1 MRKKQMLAL
10 FMSLSLLAQ
19 GMLFSGCGQ
28 KSIGEEP
35 AQTRTETQEAQSV
48 ETTDSKK
55 QDQTAETDEKNQTA
69 ADKTQDQDVARDEE
83 NGFAL
88 RFTEALLKQKKEGEN
103 LIASPYSAW
112 LPLAAL
118 VNGCSGETQEQ
129 LLKVI
134 GEAGID
140 AETLNKMVKAINAG
154 LSQEERQKSYEEY
167 GETFESPLKIANA
180 LFVQKDAA
188 VNQTFEQLFSDNYDG
203 KLFSVDFS
211 DSSAANAINS
221 WASEKTDGKITEIVD
236 SFDAGTVA
244 AIANALYFSDSW
256 SSQFLEENTT
266 DGTFHGAKQ
275 DENAAFMNQE
285 LSDGI
290 YYEDETMQ
298 AVVLWTTSGGQMVLC
313 LPKDGYSAE
322 EALQS
327 LTTEKLQ
334 KISEADYR
342 CVQLSLPK
350 FKLESNV
357 FSIKEALEAMGVPL
371 MQATDAALTGVLE
384 NEALYISSALQS
396 AMVEVDE
403 NGLTAAAVTVM
414 GLEKMALMPE
424 TDPIELTFDRPF
436 AFVLTGNGEDAGD
449 QILFKGVVNHL

>member
-35 AQTRTETQEAQSV
+35 VQTRTETQEAQSV

-55 QDQTAETDEKNQTA
+55 QDQTSETDENNQA
-69 ADKTQDQDVARDEE
+69 SADKTQDQDVARDEE

-88 RFTEALLKQKKEGEN
+88 RFTDALLKQKKEGEN
-103 LIASPYSAW
+103 LITSPYSAW

-118 VNGCSGETQEQ
+118 VNGCSGEAQEQ

-140 AETLNKMVKAINAG
+140 AETLNQAVKAINAG
-154 LSQEERQKSYEEY
+154 LSQEEHQKSYEEY

-285 LSDGI
+285 LSDGV

-371 MQATDAALTGVLE
+371 MQATDAALTGVLD

-436 AFVLTGNGEDAGD
+436 AFVLTGNGEDAGN
-449 QILFKGVVNHL
+449 QILFTGVVNHL

>member
-35 AQTRTETQEAQSV
+35 AQTRTETEGAQSM
-48 ETTDSKK
+48 ETSDSKK
-55 QDQTAETDEKNQTA
+55 QDQTSETDENNQTA

-88 RFTEALLKQKKEGEN
+88 RFTEALLKQKQEGEN

-118 VNGCSGETQEQ
+118 VNGCSGATQEQ

-140 AETLNKMVKAINAG
+140 VETLNQTVKAVNAG
-154 LSQEERQKSYEEY
+154 LSQEERRKSYEEY

-221 WASEKTDGKITEIVD
+221 WASEKTDGKIVEIVD
-236 SFDAGTVA
+236 SFDADTVA

-256 SSQFLEENTT
+256 SSPFLEENTT
-266 DGTFHGAKQ
+266 EGTFHGAKQ
-275 DENAAFMNQE
+275 DENAEFMNQK

-298 AVVLWTTSGGQMVLC
+298 AIVLWTTSGEQMVLC

-322 EALQS
+322 EVLQS

-334 KISEADYR
+334 KISGADYR

-357 FSIKEALEAMGVPL
+357 FSIKEALEAMGIPL
-371 MQATDAALTGVLE
+371 MQATDAALTEVLD

-403 NGLTAAAVTVM
+403 NGLTAAAVTAM

-424 TDPIELTFDRPF
+424 TDPIELTFDSPF

-449 QILFKGVVNHL
+449 QILFTGVVNHL

>member
-35 AQTRTETQEAQSV
+35 AQTRTETEEAQSM
-48 ETTDSKK
+48 ETSGSNK
-55 QDQTAETDEKNQTA
+55 QDQTSETDENNQTA

-118 VNGCSGETQEQ
+118 VNGCSGATQEQ

-140 AETLNKMVKAINAG
+140 TETLNQTVKAVNAG
-154 LSQEERQKSYEEY
+154 LSQEERRKSYEEY

-221 WASEKTDGKITEIVD
+221 WASEKTDGKIVEIVD
-236 SFDAGTVA
+236 SFDADTVA

-256 SSQFLEENTT
+256 SSPFLEENTT
-266 DGTFHGAKQ
+266 EGTFHGAKQ
-275 DENAAFMNQE
+275 DENAEFMNQK

-298 AVVLWTTSGGQMVLC
+298 AIVLWTTSGGQMVLC

-322 EALQS
+322 EVLQS

-334 KISEADYR
+334 KISGADYR

-357 FSIKEALEAMGVPL
+357 FSIKEALEAMGIPL
-371 MQATDAALTGVLE
+371 MQATDAALTEVLD
-384 NEALYISSALQS
+384 NEALYISSAQQS

-424 TDPIELTFDRPF
+424 TDPIELTFDSPF

-449 QILFKGVVNHL
+449 QILFTGVVNHL

>member
-35 AQTRTETQEAQSV
+35 AQTRTETEEAQSV
-48 ETTDSKK
+48 ETTDSKN
-55 QDQTAETDEKNQTA
+55 QDQTT
-69 ADKTQDQDVARDEE
+69 ADKTQDQDVAQDEA

-118 VNGCSGETQEQ
+118 VNGCSGATQEQ

-140 AETLNKMVKAINAG
+140 AETLNQMVKAVNAG
-154 LSQEERQKSYEEY
+154 LSQEERRKSFEEY

-180 LFVQKDAA
+180 LFVQKDAV
-188 VNQTFEQLFSDNYDG
+188 VNQTFAQLFSDNYDG

-236 SFDAGTVA
+236 SFDADTVA

-256 SSQFLEENTT
+256 SNQFLEENTT
-266 DGTFHGAKQ
+266 EGTFHGAKQ
-275 DENAAFMNQE
+275 DEDAEFMNQK

-334 KISEADYR
+334 KISGAEYR

-350 FKLESNV
+350 FKLESKT

-371 MQATDAALTGVLE
+371 MQATDAALTEVLD
-384 NEALYISSALQS
+384 NEALYISSAQQS

-424 TDPIELTFDRPF
+424 TDPIELTFDSPF

-449 QILFKGVVNHL
+449 QILFTGVVNHL

>member
-19 GMLFSGCGQ
+19 GMLFGGCGQ
-28 KSIGEEP
+28 KSIGEQP
-35 AQTRTETQEAQSV
+35 AQTRTETEEAQSV
-48 ETTDSKK
+48 ETTDSKN
-55 QDQTAETDEKNQTA
+55 QDQTT
-69 ADKTQDQDVARDEE
+69 ADKTQDQDVAQDEA

-140 AETLNKMVKAINAG
+140 AETLNQMVKAVNAG
-154 LSQEERQKSYEEY
+154 ISQEERRKSYEEY

-188 VNQTFEQLFSDNYDG
+188 VNQTFAQLFSDNYDG

-236 SFDAGTVA
+236 SFDADTVA

-256 SSQFLEENTT
+256 SNQFLEENTT
-266 DGTFHGAKQ
+266 EGTFHGAKQ
-275 DENAAFMNQE
+275 DEDAEFMNQK

-334 KISEADYR
+334 KISGAEYR

-350 FKLESNV
+350 FKLESKT

-371 MQATDAALTGVLE
+371 MQATDAALTEVLD
-384 NEALYISSALQS
+384 NEALYISSAQQS

-424 TDPIELTFDRPF
+424 TDPIELTFDSPF

-449 QILFKGVVNHL
+449 QILFTGVVNHL

>member
-28 KSIGEEP
+28 KSIGEQP
-35 AQTRTETQEAQSV
+35 AQTRTETEEAQSV
-48 ETTDSKK
+48 ETTDSKN
-55 QDQTAETDEKNQTA
+55 QDQTT
-69 ADKTQDQDVARDEE
+69 ADKTQDQDVAQDEA

-118 VNGCSGETQEQ
+118 VNGCSGATQEQ

-140 AETLNKMVKAINAG
+140 AETLNQMVKAVNAG
-154 LSQEERQKSYEEY
+154 LSQEERRKSFEEY

-180 LFVQKDAA
+180 LFVQKDAV
-188 VNQTFEQLFSDNYDG
+188 VNQTFAQLFSDNYDG
-203 KLFSVDFS
+203 KFFSVDFS
-211 DSSAANAINS
+211 DPSAANAINS

-236 SFDAGTVA
+236 SFDADTVA

-256 SSQFLEENTT
+256 SNQFLAENTT
-266 DGTFHGAKQ
+266 EGTFHGAKQ
-275 DENAAFMNQE
+275 DEDAEFMNQK

-334 KISEADYR
+334 KISGADYR

-350 FKLESNV
+350 FKLESKV

-371 MQATDAALTGVLE
+371 MQATDAALTEVLD
-384 NEALYISSALQS
+384 NEALYISSAQQS

-424 TDPIELTFDRPF
+424 TDPIELTFDSPF

-449 QILFKGVVNHL
+449 QILFTGVVNHL

>member
-19 GMLFSGCGQ
+19 GMLFGGCGQ
-28 KSIGEEP
+28 KSIGEQP
-35 AQTRTETQEAQSV
+35 AQTRMETEESQAM
-48 ETTDSKK
+48 ETIDSQK
-55 QDQTAETDEKNQTA
+55 QDQTA

-140 AETLNKMVKAINAG
+140 AETLNQMVKAVNAG
-154 LSQEERQKSYEEY
+154 LSQEERRKSCEEY

-211 DSSAANAINS
+211 DPSAANAINS
-221 WASEKTDGKITEIVD
+221 WASEKTDGKIVEIVD
-236 SFDAGTVA
+236 SFDADTVA
-244 AIANALYFSDSW
+244 AIANALYFSDRW
-256 SSQFLEENTT
+256 SSQFL
-266 DGTFHGAKQ
+266 
-275 DENAAFMNQE
+275 
-285 LSDGI
+285 
-290 YYEDETMQ
+290 
-298 AVVLWTTSGGQMVLC
+298 
-313 LPKDGYSAE
+313 
-322 EALQS
+322 
-327 LTTEKLQ
+327 
-334 KISEADYR
+334 
-342 CVQLSLPK
+342 
-350 FKLESNV
+350 
-357 FSIKEALEAMGVPL
+357 
-371 MQATDAALTGVLE
+371 
-384 NEALYISSALQS
+384 
-396 AMVEVDE
+396 
-403 NGLTAAAVTVM
+403 
-414 GLEKMALMPE
+414 
-424 TDPIELTFDRPF
+424 
-436 AFVLTGNGEDAGD
+436 
-449 QILFKGVVNHL
+449 

>member
-35 AQTRTETQEAQSV
+35 AQTRTETEEAQSM
-48 ETTDSKK
+48 ETSDSNK
-55 QDQTAETDEKNQTA
+55 QDQTSETDENNQTA

-118 VNGCSGETQEQ
+118 VNGCSGATQEQ

-140 AETLNKMVKAINAG
+140 AETLNQMVKAVNAG
-154 LSQEERQKSYEEY
+154 LSQEERRKSYEEY

-221 WASEKTDGKITEIVD
+221 WASEKTDGKIVEIVD
-236 SFDAGTVA
+236 SFDADTVA

-256 SSQFLEENTT
+256 SSPFLEENTT

-275 DENAAFMNQE
+275 DENAEFMNQK

-322 EALQS
+322 EVLQS

-334 KISEADYR
+334 KISGADYR

-357 FSIKEALEAMGVPL
+357 FSIKEALEAMGIPL
-371 MQATDAALTGVLE
+371 MQATDAALTEVLD

-403 NGLTAAAVTVM
+403 NGLTAAAVTAM

-424 TDPIELTFDRPF
+424 TDPIELTFDSPF

-449 QILFKGVVNHL
+449 QILFTGVVNHL

>member
-35 AQTRTETQEAQSV
+35 AQTRTETEEAQSM
-48 ETTDSKK
+48 ETSGSNK
-55 QDQTAETDEKNQTA
+55 QDQTSETDENNQTA

-118 VNGCSGETQEQ
+118 VNGCSGATQEQ

-140 AETLNKMVKAINAG
+140 AETLNQTVKAVNAG
-154 LSQEERQKSYEEY
+154 LSQEERRKSYEEY

-221 WASEKTDGKITEIVD
+221 WASEKTDGKIVEIVD
-236 SFDAGTVA
+236 YFGADTVA

-256 SSQFLEENTT
+256 SSPFLEENTT
-266 DGTFHGAKQ
+266 EGTFHGAKQ
-275 DENAAFMNQE
+275 DENAEFMNQK

-298 AVVLWTTSGGQMVLC
+298 AIVLWTTSGGQMVLC

-322 EALQS
+322 EVLQS

-334 KISEADYR
+334 KISGADYR

-357 FSIKEALEAMGVPL
+357 FSIKEALEAMGIPL
-371 MQATDAALTGVLE
+371 MQATDAALTEVLD

-403 NGLTAAAVTVM
+403 NGLTAAAVTAM

-424 TDPIELTFDRPF
+424 TDPIELTFDSPF

-449 QILFKGVVNHL
+449 QILFTGVVNHL

>member
-19 GMLFSGCGQ
+19 GMLFGGCGQ
-28 KSIGEEP
+28 KSIGEQP
-35 AQTRTETQEAQSV
+35 AQTRTETEEAQSV
-48 ETTDSKK
+48 ETTDSKN
-55 QDQTAETDEKNQTA
+55 QDQTT
-69 ADKTQDQDVARDEE
+69 ADKTQDQDVAQDEA

-140 AETLNKMVKAINAG
+140 AETLNQMVKAVNAG
-154 LSQEERQKSYEEY
+154 LSQEERRKSFEEY

-188 VNQTFEQLFSDNYDG
+188 VNQTFAQLFSDNYDG

-236 SFDAGTVA
+236 SFDADTVA

-256 SSQFLEENTT
+256 SNQFLEENTT
-266 DGTFHGAKQ
+266 EGTFHGAKQ
-275 DENAAFMNQE
+275 DEDAEFMNQK

-334 KISEADYR
+334 KISGAEYR

-350 FKLESNV
+350 FKLESKT

-371 MQATDAALTGVLE
+371 MQATDAALTEVLD
-384 NEALYISSALQS
+384 NEALYISSAQQS

-424 TDPIELTFDRPF
+424 TDPIELTFDSPF

-449 QILFKGVVNHL
+449 QILFTGVVNHL

>member
-28 KSIGEEP
+28 KSIGEQP
-35 AQTRTETQEAQSV
+35 AQTRTETEEAQSV
-48 ETTDSKK
+48 ETTDSKN
-55 QDQTAETDEKNQTA
+55 QDQTT
-69 ADKTQDQDVARDEE
+69 ADKTQDQDVAQDEA

-118 VNGCSGETQEQ
+118 VNGCSGATQEQ

-140 AETLNKMVKAINAG
+140 AETLNQMVKAVNAG
-154 LSQEERQKSYEEY
+154 LSQEERRKSFEEY

-180 LFVQKDAA
+180 LFVQKDAV
-188 VNQTFEQLFSDNYDG
+188 VNQTFAQLFSDNYDG
-203 KLFSVDFS
+203 KHFSVDFS
-211 DSSAANAINS
+211 DPSAANAINS

-236 SFDAGTVA
+236 SFDADTVA

-256 SSQFLEENTT
+256 SNQFLEENTT
-266 DGTFHGAKQ
+266 EGTFHGAKQ
-275 DENAAFMNQE
+275 DEDAEFMNQK

-334 KISEADYR
+334 KISGADYR

-350 FKLESNV
+350 FKLESKV

-371 MQATDAALTGVLE
+371 MQATDAALTEVLD
-384 NEALYISSALQS
+384 NEALYISSAQQS

-424 TDPIELTFDRPF
+424 TDPIELTFDSPF

-449 QILFKGVVNHL
+449 QILFTGVVNHL

>member
-35 AQTRTETQEAQSV
+35 AQTRTETEEAQSM
-48 ETTDSKK
+48 ETSDSNK
-55 QDQTAETDEKNQTA
+55 QDQPSETDENNQTA

-118 VNGCSGETQEQ
+118 VNGCSGATQEQ

-140 AETLNKMVKAINAG
+140 AETLNQTVKAVNAG

-221 WASEKTDGKITEIVD
+221 WASEKTDGKIVEIVD
-236 SFDAGTVA
+236 SFDADTVA

-256 SSQFLEENTT
+256 SSPFLEENTT
-266 DGTFHGAKQ
+266 EGTFHGAKQ
-275 DENAAFMNQE
+275 DENAEFMNQK

-298 AVVLWTTSGGQMVLC
+298 AIVLWTTSGGQMVLC

-322 EALQS
+322 EVLQS

-334 KISEADYR
+334 KISGADYR

-357 FSIKEALEAMGVPL
+357 FSIKEALEAMGIPL
-371 MQATDAALTGVLE
+371 MQATDAALTEVLD

-424 TDPIELTFDRPF
+424 TDPIELTFDSPF

-449 QILFKGVVNHL
+449 QILFTGVVNHL

>member
-1 MRKKQMLAL
+1 MRKKQMVAL

-19 GMLFSGCGQ
+19 GMLFGGCGQ
-28 KSIGEEP
+28 KSIGEQP
-35 AQTRTETQEAQSV
+35 AQTRTETEEAQSV
-48 ETTDSKK
+48 ETTDSKN
-55 QDQTAETDEKNQTA
+55 QDQTTT
-69 ADKTQDQDVARDEE
+69 DKTQDQDVAQDEA

-118 VNGCSGETQEQ
+118 VNGCSGATQEQ

-140 AETLNKMVKAINAG
+140 AETLNQMVKAVNAG
-154 LSQEERQKSYEEY
+154 LSQEERRKSFEEY

-180 LFVQKDAA
+180 LFVQKDAV
-188 VNQTFEQLFSDNYDG
+188 VNQTFAQLFSDNYDG

-236 SFDAGTVA
+236 SFDADTVA

-256 SSQFLEENTT
+256 SNQFLEENTT
-266 DGTFHGAKQ
+266 EGTFHGAKQ
-275 DENAAFMNQE
+275 DEDAEFMNQK

-334 KISEADYR
+334 KISGAEYR

-350 FKLESNV
+350 FKLESKT

-371 MQATDAALTGVLE
+371 MQATDAALTEVLD
-384 NEALYISSALQS
+384 NEALYISSAQQS

-424 TDPIELTFDRPF
+424 TDPIELTFDSPF

-449 QILFKGVVNHL
+449 QILFTGVVNHL

>member
-28 KSIGEEP
+28 KSIGEQP
-35 AQTRTETQEAQSV
+35 AQTRTETEEAQSV
-48 ETTDSKK
+48 ETTDSKN
-55 QDQTAETDEKNQTA
+55 QDQTT
-69 ADKTQDQDVARDEE
+69 ADKTQDQDVAQDEA

-118 VNGCSGETQEQ
+118 VNGCSGATQEQ

-140 AETLNKMVKAINAG
+140 AETLNQMVKAVNAG
-154 LSQEERQKSYEEY
+154 LSQEERRKSFEEY

-180 LFVQKDAA
+180 LFVQKDAV
-188 VNQTFEQLFSDNYDG
+188 VNQTFAQLFSDNYDG
-203 KLFSVDFS
+203 KLLSVDFS
-211 DSSAANAINS
+211 DPSAANAINS

-236 SFDAGTVA
+236 SFDADTVA

-256 SSQFLEENTT
+256 SNQFLEENTT
-266 DGTFHGAKQ
+266 EGTFHGAKQ
-275 DENAAFMNQE
+275 DEDAEFMNQK

-334 KISEADYR
+334 KISGADYR

-350 FKLESNV
+350 FKLESKV

-371 MQATDAALTGVLE
+371 MQATDAALTEVLD
-384 NEALYISSALQS
+384 NEALYISSAQQS

-424 TDPIELTFDRPF
+424 TDPIELTFDSPF

-449 QILFKGVVNHL
+449 QILFTGVVNHL

>member
-35 AQTRTETQEAQSV
+35 AQTRTETQEAQSM

-55 QDQTAETDEKNQTA
+55 QDQTSETDENNQTA

-88 RFTEALLKQKKEGEN
+88 RFTDALLKQKKEGEN

-118 VNGCSGETQEQ
+118 VNGCSGEAQKQ

-140 AETLNKMVKAINAG
+140 AETLNQAVKAINAG
-154 LSQEERQKSYEEY
+154 LSQEKRQKSYEEY
-167 GETFESPLKIANA
+167 GETFESTLKIANA

-236 SFDAGTVA
+236 SFDADTVA

-371 MQATDAALTGVLE
+371 MQATDAALTGVLD

-449 QILFKGVVNHL
+449 QILFTGVVNHL

>member
-35 AQTRTETQEAQSV
+35 VQTRTETQEAQSV

-55 QDQTAETDEKNQTA
+55 QDQTSETDENNQTA

-118 VNGCSGETQEQ
+118 VNGCSGEAQEQ

-140 AETLNKMVKAINAG
+140 AETLNQAVKAINAG

-188 VNQTFEQLFSDNYDG
+188 VNQMFEQLFSDNYDG

-236 SFDAGTVA
+236 SFDAGTAA

-290 YYEDETMQ
+290 YYEDEMMQ

-322 EALQS
+322 EAMQS

-371 MQATDAALTGVLE
+371 MQATDAALTGVLD

-449 QILFKGVVNHL
+449 QILFTGVVNHL

>member
-19 GMLFSGCGQ
+19 GMLFGGCGQ
-28 KSIGEEP
+28 KSIGEQP
-35 AQTRTETQEAQSV
+35 AQTRTETEEAQSV
-48 ETTDSKK
+48 ETTDSKN
-55 QDQTAETDEKNQTA
+55 QDQTT
-69 ADKTQDQDVARDEE
+69 ADKTQDQDVAQDEA

-140 AETLNKMVKAINAG
+140 AETLNQMVKAVNAG
-154 LSQEERQKSYEEY
+154 LSQEERRKSYEEY

-188 VNQTFEQLFSDNYDG
+188 VNQTFAQLFSDNYDG

-236 SFDAGTVA
+236 SFDADTVA

-256 SSQFLEENTT
+256 SNQFLEENTT
-266 DGTFHGAKQ
+266 EGTFHGAKQ
-275 DENAAFMNQE
+275 DEDAEFMNQK

-334 KISEADYR
+334 KISGAEYR

-350 FKLESNV
+350 FKLESKT

-371 MQATDAALTGVLE
+371 MQATDAALTEVLD
-384 NEALYISSALQS
+384 NEALYISSAQQS

-424 TDPIELTFDRPF
+424 TDPIDLTFDSPF

-449 QILFKGVVNHL
+449 QILFTGVVNHL

>member
-19 GMLFSGCGQ
+19 GMLFGGCGQ
-28 KSIGEEP
+28 KSIGEQP
-35 AQTRTETQEAQSV
+35 AQTRTETEEAQSV
-48 ETTDSKK
+48 ETTDSKN
-55 QDQTAETDEKNQTA
+55 QDQTT
-69 ADKTQDQDVARDEE
+69 ADKTQDQDVAQDEA

-140 AETLNKMVKAINAG
+140 AETLNQMVKAVNAG
-154 LSQEERQKSYEEY
+154 LSQEERRKSYEEY

-188 VNQTFEQLFSDNYDG
+188 VNQTFAQLFSDNYDG

-236 SFDAGTVA
+236 SFDADTVA

-256 SSQFLEENTT
+256 SNQFLEENTT
-266 DGTFHGAKQ
+266 EGTFHGAKQ
-275 DENAAFMNQE
+275 DEDAEFMNQK
-285 LSDGI
+285 LSDDI

-334 KISEADYR
+334 KISGAEYR

-350 FKLESNV
+350 FKLESKT

-371 MQATDAALTGVLE
+371 MQATDAALTEVLD
-384 NEALYISSALQS
+384 NEALYISSAQQS

-424 TDPIELTFDRPF
+424 TDPIELTFDSPF

-449 QILFKGVVNHL
+449 QILFTGVVNHL

>member
-28 KSIGEEP
+28 KSIGEQP
-35 AQTRTETQEAQSV
+35 AQTRTETEEAQSV
-48 ETTDSKK
+48 ETTDSKN
-55 QDQTAETDEKNQTA
+55 QDQTT
-69 ADKTQDQDVARDEE
+69 ADKTQDQDVAQDEA

-118 VNGCSGETQEQ
+118 VNGCSGATQEQ

-140 AETLNKMVKAINAG
+140 AETLNQTVKAVNAG
-154 LSQEERQKSYEEY
+154 LSQEERRKSFEEY

-180 LFVQKDAA
+180 LFVQKDAV
-188 VNQTFEQLFSDNYDG
+188 VNQTFAQLFSDNYDG

-221 WASEKTDGKITEIVD
+221 WASEKTDGKIVEIVD
-236 SFDAGTVA
+236 SFDADTVA

-256 SSQFLEENTT
+256 SNQFLAENTT
-266 DGTFHGAKQ
+266 EGTFHGAKQ
-275 DENAAFMNQE
+275 DENAEFMNQK

-298 AVVLWTTSGGQMVLC
+298 AIVLWTTSGGQMVLC

-322 EALQS
+322 EVLQS

-334 KISEADYR
+334 KISGADYR

-357 FSIKEALEAMGVPL
+357 FSIKEALEAMGIPL
-371 MQATDAALTGVLE
+371 MQATDAALTEVLD

-424 TDPIELTFDRPF
+424 TDPIELTFDSPF

-449 QILFKGVVNHL
+449 QILFTGVVNHL

>member
-1 MRKKQMLAL
+1 MRKKQMFAF

-19 GMLFSGCGQ
+19 GMLFGGCGQ
-28 KSIGEEP
+28 KSIGEQP
-35 AQTRTETQEAQSV
+35 AQTRTETEEAQSV
-48 ETTDSKK
+48 ETTDSKN
-55 QDQTAETDEKNQTA
+55 QDQTTT
-69 ADKTQDQDVARDEE
+69 DKTQDQDVAQDEA

-140 AETLNKMVKAINAG
+140 AETLNQMVKAVNAG
-154 LSQEERQKSYEEY
+154 LSQEERRKSYEEY

-188 VNQTFEQLFSDNYDG
+188 VNQTFAQLFSDNYDG

-236 SFDAGTVA
+236 SFDADTVA

-256 SSQFLEENTT
+256 SNQFLEENTT
-266 DGTFHGAKQ
+266 EGTFHGAKQ
-275 DENAAFMNQE
+275 DKDAEFMNQK

-334 KISEADYR
+334 KISGAEYR

-350 FKLESNV
+350 FKLESKT

-371 MQATDAALTGVLE
+371 MQATDAALTEVLD
-384 NEALYISSALQS
+384 NEALYISSAQQS

-424 TDPIELTFDRPF
+424 TDPIELTFDSPF

-449 QILFKGVVNHL
+449 QILFTGVVNHL

>member
-1 MRKKQMLAL
+1 MRKKQILAL

-19 GMLFSGCGQ
+19 GMLFSGCGE
-28 KSIGEEP
+28 KGIGEEP
-35 AQTRTETQEAQSV
+35 AQTRTETEEAQSM
-48 ETTDSKK
+48 ETSDSKK
-55 QDQTAETDEKNQTA
+55 QDQTSETDEKNQTA

-118 VNGCSGETQEQ
+118 VNGCSGATQEQ

-140 AETLNKMVKAINAG
+140 AETLNQRVKAVNAG
-154 LSQEERQKSYEEY
+154 LSQEERRKSYEEY

-221 WASEKTDGKITEIVD
+221 WASEKTDGKIVEIVD
-236 SFDAGTVA
+236 SFDADTVA

-256 SSQFLEENTT
+256 SSPFLEENTT

-275 DENAAFMNQE
+275 DENAEFMNQK

-298 AVVLWTTSGGQMVLC
+298 AIVLWTTSGGQMVLC

-322 EALQS
+322 EVLQS

-334 KISEADYR
+334 KISGADYR

-350 FKLESNV
+350 FKLGSNV
-357 FSIKEALEAMGVPL
+357 FSIKEALEAMGIPL
-371 MQATDAALTGVLE
+371 MQATDAALTEVLD

-403 NGLTAAAVTVM
+403 NGLTAAAVTAM

-424 TDPIELTFDRPF
+424 TDPIELTFDSPF

-449 QILFKGVVNHL
+449 QILFTGVVNHL

>member
-19 GMLFSGCGQ
+19 GMLFGGCGQ
-28 KSIGEEP
+28 KSIGEQP
-35 AQTRTETQEAQSV
+35 AQTRTETEEAQSV
-48 ETTDSKK
+48 ETTDSKN
-55 QDQTAETDEKNQTA
+55 QDQTT
-69 ADKTQDQDVARDEE
+69 ADKTQDQDVAQDEA

-140 AETLNKMVKAINAG
+140 AETLNQMVKAVNAG
-154 LSQEERQKSYEEY
+154 LSQEERRKSYEEY

-188 VNQTFEQLFSDNYDG
+188 VNQTFAQLFSDNYDG

-221 WASEKTDGKITEIVD
+221 WAFEKTDGKITEIVD
-236 SFDAGTVA
+236 SFDADTVA

-256 SSQFLEENTT
+256 SNQFLEENTT
-266 DGTFHGAKQ
+266 EGTFHGAKQ
-275 DENAAFMNQE
+275 DEDAEFMNQK

-334 KISEADYR
+334 KISGAEYR

-350 FKLESNV
+350 FKLESKT

-371 MQATDAALTGVLE
+371 MQATDAALTEVLD
-384 NEALYISSALQS
+384 NEALYISSAQQS

-424 TDPIELTFDRPF
+424 TDPIELTFDSPF

-449 QILFKGVVNHL
+449 QILFTGVVNHL

>member
-35 AQTRTETQEAQSV
+35 AQTRTETEEAQSV
-48 ETTDSKK
+48 ETSNSKK
-55 QDQTAETDEKNQTA
+55 QDQTSETDENNQTA

-88 RFTEALLKQKKEGEN
+88 RFTEALLKQKK
-103 LIASPYSAW
+103 
-112 LPLAAL
+112 
-118 VNGCSGETQEQ
+118 Q

-140 AETLNKMVKAINAG
+140 AETLNQTVKAVNAG
-154 LSQEERQKSYEEY
+154 LSQEERRKSYEEY

-221 WASEKTDGKITEIVD
+221 WASEKTDGKIVEIVD
-236 SFDAGTVA
+236 SFDADTVA

-256 SSQFLEENTT
+256 SSPFLEENTT
-266 DGTFHGAKQ
+266 EGTFHGAKQ
-275 DENAAFMNQE
+275 DENAEFMNQK

-298 AVVLWTTSGGQMVLC
+298 AIVLWTTSGGQMVLC

-322 EALQS
+322 EVLQS

-334 KISEADYR
+334 KISGADYR

-357 FSIKEALEAMGVPL
+357 FSIKEALEAMGIPL
-371 MQATDAALTGVLE
+371 MQATDAALTEVLD

-424 TDPIELTFDRPF
+424 TDPIELTFDSPF

-449 QILFKGVVNHL
+449 QILFTGVVNHL

>member
-35 AQTRTETQEAQSV
+35 VQTRTETQEAQSV

-55 QDQTAETDEKNQTA
+55 QDQTSETDENNQTA

-103 LIASPYSAW
+103 LITSPYSAW

-118 VNGCSGETQEQ
+118 VNGCSGEAQEQ

-140 AETLNKMVKAINAG
+140 AETLNQAVKAINAG

-322 EALQS
+322 ETLQS

-449 QILFKGVVNHL
+449 QILFTGVVNHL

>member
-19 GMLFSGCGQ
+19 GMLFGGCGQ
-28 KSIGEEP
+28 KSIGEQP
-35 AQTRTETQEAQSV
+35 AQTRTETEEAQSV
-48 ETTDSKK
+48 ETTDSKN
-55 QDQTAETDEKNQTA
+55 QDQTT
-69 ADKTQDQDVARDEE
+69 ADKTQDQDVAQDEA

-140 AETLNKMVKAINAG
+140 AETLNQMVKAVNAG
-154 LSQEERQKSYEEY
+154 LSQEERRKSYEKY

-188 VNQTFEQLFSDNYDG
+188 VNQTFAQLFSDNYDG

-236 SFDAGTVA
+236 SFDADTVA

-256 SSQFLEENTT
+256 SNQFLEENTT
-266 DGTFHGAKQ
+266 EGTFHGAKQ
-275 DENAAFMNQE
+275 DEDAEFMNQK

-334 KISEADYR
+334 KISGAEYR

-350 FKLESNV
+350 FKLESKT

-371 MQATDAALTGVLE
+371 MQATDAALTEVLD
-384 NEALYISSALQS
+384 NEALYISSAQQS

-424 TDPIELTFDRPF
+424 TDPIELTFDSPF

-449 QILFKGVVNHL
+449 QILFTGVVNHL

>member
-19 GMLFSGCGQ
+19 GMLFGGCGQ
-28 KSIGEEP
+28 KSIGEQP
-35 AQTRTETQEAQSV
+35 AQTRTETEEAQSV
-48 ETTDSKK
+48 ETTDSKN
-55 QDQTAETDEKNQTA
+55 QDQTT
-69 ADKTQDQDVARDEE
+69 ADKTQDQDVAQDEA

-140 AETLNKMVKAINAG
+140 AETLNQMVKAVNAG
-154 LSQEERQKSYEEY
+154 LSQEERRKSYEEY

-188 VNQTFEQLFSDNYDG
+188 VNQTFAQLFSDNYDG

-236 SFDAGTVA
+236 SFDVDTVA

-256 SSQFLEENTT
+256 SNQFLEENTT
-266 DGTFHGAKQ
+266 EGTFHGAKQ
-275 DENAAFMNQE
+275 DEDAEFMNQK

-334 KISEADYR
+334 KISGAEYR

-350 FKLESNV
+350 FKLESKT

-371 MQATDAALTGVLE
+371 MQATDAALTEVLD
-384 NEALYISSALQS
+384 NEALYISSAQQS

-424 TDPIELTFDRPF
+424 TDPIELTFDSPF

-449 QILFKGVVNHL
+449 QILFTGVVNHL